1 MIRVPLTLWAVVL
14 AALKRLSANIGLA
27 LCALIALLTAV
38 ALSVSIPVYAEGASL
53 RLLEKE
59 IVRKEERSGRSAFAL
74 LFRYVGAW
82 NEPLEWERIEPADN
96 YLSGA
101 ALDLLALPLD
111 GLGRHARTEQL
122 QLFLPVSNG
131 EGSGGRQFLKNV
143 TLGFVTGLEAQTH
156 ISDGTTPT
164 PAANLDQ
171 PLEVM
176 IMRELANTMGI
187 NVGDE
192 FTLVSSTGSQVTALS
207 IRVTALWEPINASD
221 PAWFFQPS
229 AFSDVILVPEATFRG
244 PVAAALENEVGQML
258 WFARLNGRDLRVAE
272 ALPLLDRIES
282 VRAQAAGLVPGL
294 TLEQSPADALSLY
307 RQGAADLTRQLAVL
321 SVPVFGLVF
330 YFAALVAALLVNRQ
344 RGEIAL
350 LKTRGIRDSY
360 IVGLYVVEWVIMGSI
375 ALSIGPGIGL
385 FFATLMGRTESF
397 LSLALDMEALEVT
410 LTTRSLG
417 LGVAAV
423 VLTIVAALLP
433 ALSASRRTLVDEQQQ
448 AARTLRP
455 PFWQRFYLDMLLL
468 IPPAYGIYQL
478 RRGGETGGASGAD
491 PLGNPLPSLIPVFLC
506 FALGLFA
513 VRLIPMLLDLL
524 ARLARFPS
532 WTAPLVALQSLA
544 RQPGTYRGPLLLLI
558 LTLSLA
564 AFSASMAATLD
575 GALRE
580 SIRYRVG
587 TDTQLIETGQS
598 TEQQSSQPGE
608 EQPERKNIEEEAR
621 FLFVPVQDHLEVT
634 GITAASRVG
643 EYQATIQLG
652 GINQEAQLVGID
664 RLDFPK
670 VVTAFDHRRVNGESL
685 GSLMN
690 MLART
695 PEGVIVSRDVLRKGL
710 AVGDTLPA
718 TLELYG
724 DRRQVKFV
732 ILAVVDL
739 WPGFYPQEGAILV
752 ANLNYIF
759 DQMGG
764 RYPYN
769 VWIARDLTTPL
780 DEIVRG
786 VRQQGFTVV
795 ETLDARTMIRDEQM
809 HPRRQGVLGLLS
821 VGFIAA
827 GVLTLLGFVLAALI
841 NARKRAIE
849 MGVLQALGLA
859 GWQVGVA
866 ITLEQVVLVVAGL
879 GAGTG
884 IGLLAAK
891 LVVPL
896 YKVGTGPYPG
906 TPSYPPVIAWNQVT
920 LIYAVFGVALL
931 LTLVALATILGRM
944 KLFQAVKLGDVN

>member
-1 MIRVPLTLWAVVL
+1 MPGVPLALWAVVL
-14 AALKRLSANIGLA
+14 AALKRLRANIGLA
-27 LCALIALLTAV
+27 LCALIALLAAV

-59 IVRKEERSGRSAFAL
+59 IAQKEERSGRSAFAL

-82 NEPLEWERIEPADN
+82 NEPLEWERVEPADN
-96 YLSGA
+96 YISGA
-101 ALDLLALPLD
+101 ALDRLALPLD

-122 QLFLPVSNG
+122 QLFLPASREG
-131 EGSGGRQFLKNV
+131 ESSSGRQFLKNV
-143 TLGFVTGLEAQTH
+143 TLGFITGLEAQIH

-164 PAANLDQ
+164 PAENTDQ

-176 IMRELANTMGI
+176 IMRELADTIGI

-192 FTLVSSTGSQVTALS
+192 FTLVSNSSGKVAALP
-207 IRVTALWEPINASD
+207 IRITALWEPVNPND

-229 AFSDVILVPEATFRG
+229 SFSDVLLVPEETFTG
-244 PVAAALENEVGQML
+244 PAAAVLNNEVGQIL
-258 WFARLNGRDLRVAE
+258 WFVRLNGRDLRVPE
-272 ALPLLDRIES
+272 ALPLLDRIEK

-294 TLEQSPADALSLY
+294 KLEQSPADALSLY
-307 RQGAADLTRQLAVL
+307 RQGAADLTRQLAIL

-344 RGEIAL
+344 RSEIAL
-350 LKTRGIRDSY
+350 LKTRGIRDTY
-360 IVGLYVVEWVIMGSI
+360 IVGLYVVEWVIMGGV
-375 ALSIGPGIGL
+375 ALSVGPSIGL
-385 FFATLMGRTESF
+385 FFATLMGRTDSF
-397 LSLALDMEALEVT
+397 LSLALDMEPLEVT
-410 LTTRSLG
+410 LTSRSLG
-417 LGVAAV
+417 LGVVAV
-423 VLTIVAALLP
+423 VLTIAAALIP
-433 ALSASRRTLVDEQQQ
+433 VLSASRRTLVDEQQQ

-455 PFWQRFYLDMLLL
+455 PLWQRFYLDFLLM

-478 RRGGETGGASGAD
+478 GRGESGGVSGAD
-491 PLGNPLPSLIPVFLC
+491 PLSNPLPSLIPVFLC

-513 VRLIPMLLDLL
+513 VRLIPMLLELL

-544 RQPGTYRGPLLLLI
+544 RQPGSYRGPLLLLI

-587 TDTQLIETGQS
+587 ANTQLIETGQS
-598 TEQQSSQPGE
+598 TEQQSSQQGGD
-608 EQPERKNIEEEAR
+608 QPERKNIEEEAR
-621 FLFVPVQDHLEVT
+621 FLFVPVQDHLEVE

-670 VVTAFDHRRVNGESL
+670 VAAQFDHRRVNGDSL

-690 MLART
+690 MLAHT
-695 PEGVIVSRDVLRKGL
+695 PEGAIVSRDVLRKGL
-710 AVGDTLPA
+710 SVGDTLPA

-739 WPGFYPQEGAILV
+739 WPGFYPQEGPVLV
-752 ANLNYIF
+752 ANLDYIF

-769 VWIARDLTTPL
+769 VWIARDDSAQV
-780 DEIVRG
+780 DEIVRS
-786 VRQQGFTVV
+786 VRQQGITVL
-795 ETLDARTMIRDEQM
+795 EALDTQTMIRDEQM

-821 VGFIAA
+821 VGFVAA
-827 GVLTLLGFVLAALI
+827 GVLTLLGFLLSALI

-849 MGVLQALGLA
+849 MGVLQALGMS
-859 GWQVGVA
+859 GWQVGTA
-866 ITLEQVVLVVAGL
+866 ITLEQVVLVVAGP

-884 IGLLAAK
+884 VGLLAAK

-896 YKVGTGPYPG
+896 YQVGSGPYPG
-906 TPSYPPVIAWNQVT
+906 TPSHPPVIAWDQVT

-931 LTLVALATILGRM
+931 LTLVALAAILARM